1 VPKIVDR
8 AERRTAIAI
17 AAAVAIA
24 DEGIDAVTMKDIAA
38 RANVTT
44 GAVTHYFA
52 SKDEVVLE
60 ALLLVDASMQA
71 RFENALESK
80 GSIVDALLAALPHDA
95 ESRRDWNVWRVF
107 SDRASRS
114 DELRAQYRVSTD
126 AWLDAAV
133 DALAAQHD
141 SSTRNIRTRGEI
153 IVHTA
158 NAIGDE
164 ASVDPSSW
172 PVKRQR
178 ELLESALGTFGS

>member
-1 VPKIVDR
+1 MI
-8 AERRTAIAI
+8 
-17 AAAVAIA
+17 
-24 DEGIDAVTMKDIAA
+24 
-38 RANVTT
+38 
-44 GAVTHYFA
+44 
-52 SKDEVVLE
+52 
-60 ALLLVDASMQA
+60 A
-71 RFENALESK
+71 RFENALDSK

-107 SDRASRS
+107 GDRASRS
-114 DELRAQYRVSTD
+114 NELRTQYRVSTD

-133 DALAAQHD
+133 GALAAHHG
-141 SSTRNIRTRGEI
+141 SSTPNIRTRGEI

-178 ELLESALGTFGS
+178 ELLERALEAFGS